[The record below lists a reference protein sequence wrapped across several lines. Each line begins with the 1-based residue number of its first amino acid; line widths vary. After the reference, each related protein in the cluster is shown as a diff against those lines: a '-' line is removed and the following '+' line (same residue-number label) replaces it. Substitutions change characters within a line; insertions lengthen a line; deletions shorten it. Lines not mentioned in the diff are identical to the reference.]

1 MFALGLLLL
10 ASPLVDYKLSG
21 DVTLPQGWL
30 RLRVW
35 MASGLGLLTLTLSAV
50 G

>member
-1 MFALGLLLL
+1 MALGLLLL
-10 ASPLVDYKLSG
+10 ASPLVDRKLSG
-21 DVTLPQGWL
+21 EVALPAGWL

-35 MASGLGLLTLTLSAV
+35 MASGLGVLTLVLAAV